1 MGSNLLEKKAH
12 GGWNCGKNNYQD
24 NPIKKK
30 MKNKST
36 KANFQ

>member
-24 NPIKKK
+24 NPIKRKK
-30 MKNKST
+30 KEYKD
-36 KANFQ
+36 